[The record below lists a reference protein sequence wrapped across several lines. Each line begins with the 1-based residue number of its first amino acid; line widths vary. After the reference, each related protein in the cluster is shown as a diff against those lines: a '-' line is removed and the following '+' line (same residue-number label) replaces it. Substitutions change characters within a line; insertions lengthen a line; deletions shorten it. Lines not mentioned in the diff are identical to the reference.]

1 MIKYSRTQTE
11 TEFEQK
17 KKLLHSQW
25 EKEDHRRQLRKA
37 ELDKELQRQVLLRR
51 RFESAERENKI
62 KEMQEELK
70 QSQQS
75 LKTLLAERDAKK
87 TQLLIKIR
95 DEKVNRE
102 QEIIS
107 IIESP
112 RGAQATLA

>member
-17 KKLLHSQW
+17 KRLLHSQW
-25 EKEDHRRQLRKA
+25 EKEDQRRQQRKA

-62 KEMQEELK
+62 KEMKEELK

-75 LKTLLAERDAKK
+75 LKTLLAERHAKK

-102 QEIIS
+102 QQIIS